1 MNGPTDH
8 REIAAG
14 DLPEQIKAK
23 VIPDITDD
31 MLADTFGPNWG
42 PIVDYLR
49 RAASAGPLDWAHD
62 TTYTDRREATLVA
75 SDVEWSLLLAVL
87 ERHETQAVNDLGAD
101 LRAQLRRQWGG
112 PKP

>member
-1 MNGPTDH
+1 M
-8 REIAAG
+8 
-14 DLPEQIKAK
+14 
-23 VIPDITDD
+23 PDATSFH
-31 MLADTFGPNWG
+31 ASGSN
-42 PIVDYLR
+42 VRNLR
-49 RAASAGPLDWAHD
+49 RRPNPAAHAASAERVRRVQRRGPLDWAHD

>member
-1 MNGPTDH
+1 MTYFH
-8 REIAAG
+8 ASTAG
-14 DLPEQIKAK
+14 N
-23 VIPDITDD
+23 VR
-31 MLADTFGPNWG
+31 N
-42 PIVDYLR
+42 LR
-49 RAASAGPLDWAHD
+49 RKPNPEAHAASAERVRRVQRRGPLDWTHD
-62 TTYTDRREATLVA
+62 TDYADRREAALVA